1 MKYSLY
7 AILLIAGFCSGCN
20 KPDDD
25 PGPATPG
32 VSGPVITV
40 TEKSVPAI
48 TASLCGASYD
58 NVLKIATGKV
68 LQMKIRFQSN
78 RELSQYKIDI
88 HSNFDCHTHG
98 RVAAAANPW
107 KLSKAVDIA
116 GMDTTVTE
124 ELPVPADASAGNY
137 HFMIRLLDAT
147 GNEADFVEY
156 NIILVNP
163 DDTEPPVISMV
174 QPAQDSI
181 ALAAG
186 SVLDIESLITD
197 NKSLD
202 NGKYELTYHDADGRE
217 YKLEQQ
223 SFPAGTAATYLL
235 KTAYEIPAYTV
246 KGTATFYIKAYDAVN
261 NVGVRT
267 FKVFIL

>member
-7 AILLIAGFCSGCN
+7 IILLLAGFCSGCN

-25 PGPATPG
+25 PAPAVPG
-32 VSGPVITV
+32 ADGPVITV
-40 TEKSVPAI
+40 TEKSVPAV
-48 TASLCGASYD
+48 TASLCGVSYD
-58 NVLKIATGKV
+58 NVLKIAVGAT
-68 LQMKIRFQSN
+68 LQMKMRFQSN

-88 HSNFDCHTHG
+88 HSNFDCHTHA
-98 RVAAAANPW
+98 RVAAASNPW
-107 KLSKAVDIA
+107 KLSETVDIS
-116 GMDTTVTE
+116 GTDTTVTKS
-124 ELPVPADASAGNY
+124 LAVPADAAAGNY

-147 GNEADFVEY
+147 GNEAEFVEY
-156 NIILVNP
+156 NIILFNP

-174 QPAQDSI
+174 APAQDSI
-181 ALAAG
+181 ASEAG
-186 SVLDIESLITD
+186 STLNIESLITD

-202 NGKYELTYHDADGRE
+202 NGKYELTYTDANGRE

-235 KTAYEIPAYTV
+235 KTGYVIPAYAA

-261 NVGVRT
+261 NAGVKT